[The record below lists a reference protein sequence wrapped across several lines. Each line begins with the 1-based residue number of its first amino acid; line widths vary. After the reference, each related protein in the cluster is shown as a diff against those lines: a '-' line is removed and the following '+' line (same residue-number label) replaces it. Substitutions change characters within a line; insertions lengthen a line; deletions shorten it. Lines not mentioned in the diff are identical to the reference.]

1 MSDTHQP
8 GSGGEVVLVAFIGE
22 GFGHEH
28 HGTFRADQ
36 KQRRWQVTDVAHG
49 VVGIMLRLRQKVI
62 QIFESVRLHS
72 QDFAGNRE
80 GRQD

>member
-1 MSDTHQP
+1 
-8 GSGGEVVLVAFIGE
+8 
-22 GFGHEH
+22 
-28 HGTFRADQ
+28 
-36 KQRRWQVTDVAHG
+36 VTDVAHG